1 MASVSAAK
9 KQKEEEETKKEGGEN
24 LEEKVIKINFLETV
38 MSRKF
43 NFFLPFSSSSLV
55 SLLLQAPPPERPRF
69 SADMYNSY
77 LRMFYCVFLSS
88 FAAISFEQSQG

>member
-9 KQKEEEETKKEGGEN
+9 KQKEEEETKKERGEN
-24 LEEKVIKINFLETV
+24 LEEK
-38 MSRKF
+38 
-43 NFFLPFSSSSLV
+43 
-55 SLLLQAPPPERPRF
+55 APPPGRPGF